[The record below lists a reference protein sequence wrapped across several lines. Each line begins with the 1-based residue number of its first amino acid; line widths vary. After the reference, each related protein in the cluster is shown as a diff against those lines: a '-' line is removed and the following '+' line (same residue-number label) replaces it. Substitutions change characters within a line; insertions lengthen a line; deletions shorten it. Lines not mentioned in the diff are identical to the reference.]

1 MGDQYLKIRFLT
13 IIFILSLK
21 SILSQTDPSFD
32 QYFIKSIMRLDYFH
46 TGTAT
51 EELYSYDE
59 IFQEPFWSGSILNLL
74 DTLNLGNYLFKVY
87 DIETDELIYT
97 RGFCSI
103 FGEWQTTNEAKENI
117 RRTFSES
124 IRFPWPKNPIRVT
137 IGARDQYNVFQED
150 WTFVI
155 DPAHPDIQ
163 KTNFYS
169 DISVIKLI
177 DNGDPNEK
185 VDIVIIPD
193 GYTSIELSKFQRDTE
208 HLLEIL
214 FSTSPF
220 NNRKHDFNVWL
231 VNIPSKMT
239 GIDDPQ
245 NNHYVDNIL
254 SCSYNSFGMDR
265 YILTWDNK
273 TVRKIAARTPYDQII
288 ILINETKYGGGG
300 IFNLYSI
307 CVSDNEWSGYIFV
320 HEFGHAFGGL
330 ADEYYTS
337 DVTYSDFY
345 TKDIEPWEPNITVLL
360 DKDHI
365 KWRDFIE
372 PKVPIPTQWNKEV
385 YDQHEIEYNQ
395 LRQKMKAEN
404 AGQSKL
410 DSLTIIH
417 DQWVSNFFRSQI
429 YWEKVGAFEGAGYA
443 SEGIYRPFI
452 DCRMFTRSMTGFDP
466 VCRRSI
472 ETVIDFYTE

>member
-1 MGDQYLKIRFLT
+1 MKIHFL
-13 IIFILSLK
+13 IITFILSLN
-21 SILSQTDPSFD
+21 SILAQSGPSFD
-32 QYFIKSIMRLDYFH
+32 QYFIKKTMRLDYFH
-46 TGTAT
+46 TGTAM

-59 IFQEPFWSGSILNLL
+59 IFEEPLWSGSIFNLL
-74 DTLNLGNYLFKVY
+74 DTLNLGKYLFKVY
-87 DIETDELIYT
+87 DIETNELIYS

-103 FGEWQTTNEAKENI
+103 FGEWQTTYEAKENI

-124 IRFPWPKNPIRVT
+124 IRFPWPKKSIKVT
-137 IGARDQYNVFQED
+137 MGARDQYNVFQED
-150 WTFVI
+150 WTFII
-155 DPAHPDIQ
+155 DPADPDIQ
-163 KTNFYS
+163 KTSFFS
-169 DISVIKLI
+169 DISVVKLI

-193 GYTSIELSKFQRDTE
+193 GYTSMEMDKLRRDTK

-214 FSTSPF
+214 FFTSPF
-220 NNRKHDFNVWL
+220 DERKQDFNVWV
-231 VNIPSKMT
+231 VNIPSNMT

-273 TVRKIAARTPYDQII
+273 TVRKIAARAPYDQII

-345 TKDIEPWEPNITVLL
+345 TIDIEPWEPNITVLL
-360 DKDHI
+360 DRNHS
-365 KWRDFIE
+365 KWQDLIE
-372 PKVPIPTQWNKEV
+372 PGIPVPTPWNKEV
-385 YDQHEIEYNQ
+385 YDQYEIEYNQ
-395 LRQKMKAEN
+395 LKQKMNSEN
-404 AGQSKL
+404 AFQSKL

-417 DQWVSNFFRSQI
+417 DQLIDDFLRNQT
-429 YWEKVGAFEGAGYA
+429 YWGKVGVFEGAGYA
-443 SEGIYRPFI
+443 SQGLYRPFV

-472 ETVIDFYTE
+472 EKVIDFYID